1 MKNFLKENWFKLAII
16 LLVFL
21 YIVGF
26 LYEQYRLTKVHNL
39 DVVNSIRLCTNLSN
53 AEGDAVKDC
62 AEAVRHQFIPP
73 K

>member
-1 MKNFLKENWFKLAII
+1 MKTWLKENWFKVSIV

-39 DVVNSIRLCTNLSN
+39 DVVNSVRLCANLSN
-53 AEGDAVKDC
+53 AGGDTVKDC
-62 AEAVRHQFIPP
+62 SNAVKHQFIPS